1 MPAEFLPRP
10 VIFGEILFDHF
21 PDGSKVLGGA
31 PFNVAWHL
39 QAFGA
44 NPLMISSVGNDL
56 QGQEI
61 LSAMKQWGM
70 NTSAVQVDQKHPT
83 GSVRVKIING
93 EPEYDITLDCAYD
106 HVDWSALPELPQD
119 SLLYHGT
126 LALRDAQ
133 NRRGLRALKNAQSM
147 DGFLDINLR
156 APFWSEEILTDSL
169 HALKVLKLNQFEL
182 QSLDTV
188 FSLSKTAVETTG
200 LMEAAL
206 QRFNLEQLVVTRG
219 KDGAVAM
226 GSGDARPVSV
236 KLNQATEVIDTVGAG
251 DAFSSVLLLG
261 RCLQWPIELTL
272 TRAQNFAAQIVGIRG
287 ATSNDANFYRDFKN
301 EWQLD

>member
-1 MPAEFLPRP
+1 
-10 VIFGEILFDHF
+10 
-21 PDGSKVLGGA
+21 
-31 PFNVAWHL
+31 
-39 QAFGA
+39 
-44 NPLMISSVGNDL
+44 
-56 QGQEI
+56 
-61 LSAMKQWGM
+61 
-70 NTSAVQVDQKHPT
+70 
-83 GSVRVKIING
+83 
-93 EPEYDITLDCAYD
+93 
-106 HVDWSALPELPQD
+106 
-119 SLLYHGT
+119 LYHGT

-182 QSLDTV
+182 QTLDTV

-287 ATSNDANFYRDFKN
+287 ATTNDANFYRVFKN